1 MRTGVRVYQQ
11 RSMPVEPRQQ
21 LKLVGGVLLV
31 GALTALPFA
40 RRAATKVE
48 PVAPS
53 AISPALQNVPLHL
66 MAETTESPAVGLRDD
81 DPPPVVPPT
90 LVLGPSASASRLE
103 DSGIPPDLPDSYHP
117 LVERPPVN
125 PAVAPRRESP
135 AVPPPPPPA
144 HQETSVRERT
154 HRVVDGDT
162 LARIAQ
168 RYWNDASLADALY
181 NANRGTLSS
190 PDPLPIGAVLTIP
203 PLSSQPR
210 VKISA
215 APVLEELPAPVRQPM
230 PQLQLDEPLVPIERP
245 NG

>member
-11 RSMPVEPRQQ
+11 RSRPVEPRQQ

-40 RRAATKVE
+40 RRAATKIE

-53 AISPALQNVPLHL
+53 VISPALQNVPLHL

-103 DSGIPPDLPDSYHP
+103 DSGIPPDLPDAYHP
-117 LVERPPVN
+117 LVERPPVT

-135 AVPPPPPPA
+135 AVPAPA
-144 HQETSVRERT
+144 HRETSVRERT

-168 RYWNDASLADALY
+168 RYWKDASLADALY
-181 NANRGTLSS
+181 NANRGTLNS
-190 PDPLPIGAVLTIP
+190 PDPLPIGAVLIIP

-210 VKISA
+210 VSISA
-215 APVLEELPAPVRQPM
+215 APDVEELPAPVRQPTS
-230 PQLQLDEPLVPIERP
+230 QLQLDEPLVPIERP